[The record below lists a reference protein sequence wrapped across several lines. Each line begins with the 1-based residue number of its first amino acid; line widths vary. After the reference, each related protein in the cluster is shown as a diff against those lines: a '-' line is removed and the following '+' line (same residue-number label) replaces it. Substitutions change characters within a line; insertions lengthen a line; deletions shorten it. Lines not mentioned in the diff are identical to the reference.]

1 MKEITSQQQRV
12 LDCIQIYI
20 KKTGFPP
27 TRADI
32 CRELGFKS
40 PNSAETHLR
49 ALEKKGFISIESGAS
64 RGISVING
72 ESSDDSNEYPIIG
85 LVAAGSPT
93 LAQENIEKTI
103 SCPKSFFDSNFDYF
117 LKVKG
122 LSMKDAGIMEDDLI
136 AVKKTTD
143 VRNGDIVIAR
153 IDDEVT
159 VKYFNRKNSKVVEL
173 EPANE
178 DFENI
183 EVFSIDAG
191 TEFLWSLAAVIGC
204 FSMLLIPS
212 FGLYFAS
219 RAKERKNELKLKMAE
234 DSVDSGL
241 QEE

>member
-32 CRELGFKS
+32 CKELGFKS

-64 RGISVING
+64 RGISIIGNN
-72 ESSDDSNEYPIIG
+72 ENIFSSGNEYPVIG

-93 LAQENIEKTI
+93 LAEENIENTI
-103 SCPKSFFDSNFDYF
+103 NCPKSFFNSSFDYF

-136 AVKKTTD
+136 AVKKTSD
-143 VRNGDIVIAR
+143 IKNGDIVIAR
-153 IDDEVT
+153 IGDEVT
-159 VKYFNRKNSKVVEL
+159 IKFFNRKSPKIVEL

-183 EVFSIDAG
+183 VINLQQDELHIEGKSIG
-191 TEFLWSLAAVIGC
+191 
-204 FSMLLIPS
+204 LL
-212 FGLYFAS
+212 
-219 RAKERKNELKLKMAE
+219 RKN
-234 DSVDSGL
+234 
-241 QEE
+241 

>member
-72 ESSDDSNEYPIIG
+72 ESPNDSNEYPIIG

-93 LAQENIEKTI
+93 LAQVNIEKTI
-103 SCPKSFFDSNFDYF
+103 SCPESFFDSDFDYF

-153 IDDEVT
+153 MDNEVT
-159 VKYFNRKNSKVVEL
+159 VKYFNRKNSKVIEL

-183 EVFSIDAG
+183 VVDLEQEQLHIEGKSVG
-191 TEFLWSLAAVIGC
+191 
-204 FSMLLIPS
+204 LL
-212 FGLYFAS
+212 
-219 RAKERKNELKLKMAE
+219 RKN
-234 DSVDSGL
+234 
-241 QEE
+241 

>member
-12 LDCIQIYI
+12 LDCIQNHL

-49 ALEKKGFISIESGAS
+49 ALEKKGFISIESGTS
-64 RGISVING
+64 RGISIINSQQIT
-72 ESSDDSNEYPIIG
+72 EDAQEYPVIG

-93 LAQENIEKTI
+93 LAQENVEKTI
-103 SCPKSFFDSNFDYF
+103 NCPDSFFDTSFDYF
-117 LKVKG
+117 LKVRG

-136 AVKKTTD
+136 AVKKTSD
-143 VRNGDIVIAR
+143 VKNGDIVIAR
-153 IDDEVT
+153 LDDEVT
-159 VKYFNRKNSKVVEL
+159 VKFFNRKSPKLIEL

-183 EVFSIDAG
+183 
-191 TEFLWSLAAVIGC
+191 VINLEQDELHIEGK
-204 FSMLLIPS
+204 SVGLL
-212 FGLYFAS
+212 
-219 RAKERKNELKLKMAE
+219 RKN
-234 DSVDSGL
+234 
-241 QEE
+241 

>member
-1 MKEITSQQQRV
+1 MKELTIQQKKV
-12 LDCIQIYI
+12 LQCIKFYI

-40 PNSAETHLR
+40 PNAAESHLR
-49 ALEKKGFISIESGAS
+49 ALEKKSYITIENGAS
-64 RGISVING
+64 RGINLTDNSAEKSQTIPV
-72 ESSDDSNEYPIIG
+72 IG

-93 LAQENIEKTI
+93 LADENIEKHI
-103 SCPKSFFDSNFDYF
+103 PYQESLFLSEFDYF
-117 LKVKG
+117 LRVKG

-183 EVFSIDAG
+183 
-191 TEFLWSLAAVIGC
+191 
-204 FSMLLIPS
+204 
-212 FGLYFAS
+212 
-219 RAKERKNELKLKMAE
+219 
-234 DSVDSGL
+234 
-241 QEE
+241 

>member
-20 KKTGFPP
+20 NKTGFPP
-27 TRADI
+27 TRANI
-32 CRELGFKS
+32 CKELGFKS

-64 RGISVING
+64 RGISIINSQVH
-72 ESSDDSNEYPIIG
+72 SSNNNEYPVIG

-93 LAQENIEKTI
+93 LAQENVERTI
-103 SCPKSFFDSNFDYF
+103 NCNNSFFESNFDYF

-143 VRNGDIVIAR
+143 VRNGDIVVAR
-153 IDDEVT
+153 LDDEVT
-159 VKYFNRKNSKVVEL
+159 VKFFKRKSPKIIEL

-178 DFENI
+178 EFENI
-183 EVFSIDAG
+183 TINLEHDELHIEGKSIG
-191 TEFLWSLAAVIGC
+191 
-204 FSMLLIPS
+204 LL
-212 FGLYFAS
+212 
-219 RAKERKNELKLKMAE
+219 RKN
-234 DSVDSGL
+234 
-241 QEE
+241 

>member
-20 KKTGFPP
+20 NKTGFPP

-32 CRELGFKS
+32 CKKLGFKS

-64 RGISVING
+64 RGISIINNDKND
-72 ESSDDSNEYPIIG
+72 SIHSDEYPVIG

-93 LAQENIEKTI
+93 LAEENIMNTI
-103 SCPKSFFDSNFDYF
+103 NCPESFFNSSFDYF

-122 LSMKDAGIMEDDLI
+122 LSMKNAGIMEDDLI
-136 AVKKTTD
+136 AVKKTSD
-143 VRNGDIVIAR
+143 IKNGDIVIAR

-159 VKYFNRKNSKVVEL
+159 VKFFNRKSPKIVEL

-183 EVFSIDAG
+183 IINLEEEELHIEGKSVG
-191 TEFLWSLAAVIGC
+191 
-204 FSMLLIPS
+204 LL
-212 FGLYFAS
+212 
-219 RAKERKNELKLKMAE
+219 RKN
-234 DSVDSGL
+234 
-241 QEE
+241 